1 MSLFSKCKYI
11 TVVVIDVAKEMCCML
26 YSKVEVA
33 VGQSRNSDFNQIH
46 MVHDQA
52 SKYSGRVVC
61 STCTVCAV
69 SGAPRISRDICWTI
83 TSTTCWCRPAV
94 RTRSRASGRRVLMS
108 LPLTPRWVIMT
119 AWPTDFF
126 RRICQILQICDVLGL
141 SDLFNVSFAMF
152 IHCCI
157 VLSYWSLLLDN

>member
-11 TVVVIDVAKEMCCML
+11 TVVVIDFAKEMCCMI
-26 YSKVEVA
+26 YSKVEVV
-33 VGQSRNSDFNQIH
+33 VGRSRNSSFNQVH

-52 SKYSGRVVC
+52 SKYSGRAVC

-119 AWPTDFF
+119 AWPTDFL
-126 RRICQILQICDVLGL
+126 RICQNFA
-141 SDLFNVSFAMF
+141 DLWRSWAFSPFNVSYAVC

-157 VLSYWSLLLDN
+157 VLSYWSLLLEN